1 MNVGVIA
8 GSFDPVTN
16 GHLWLIKESAKMV
29 DKLFIVVANNT
40 AKKTYFTYAERLSV
54 LRNAIDDELSHTLSQ
69 RIQYDEIEYELLVN
83 WATEHGVTHMFRGIR
98 NIQDFEYEQSMRTIN
113 LQINPDIET
122 VFFLTPPD
130 KAQISSSIVKGLVG
144 LNNWENV
151 VKKFVPSSVVKAFT
165 IKRHLER
172 NQ

>member
-1 MNVGVIA
+1 MNIGVIA

-29 DKLFIVVANNT
+29 DKLFVVVANNT
-40 AKKTYFTYAERLSV
+40 AKKTYFTFDERLKI
-54 LRNAIDDELSHTLSQ
+54 LRTAIEDELSHTLSQ
-69 RIQYDEIEYELLVN
+69 RIEYDEIDIDLLVN
-83 WATEHGVTHMFRGIR
+83 WATEHSVTHMFRGIR

-113 LQINPDIET
+113 LLINPDIET

-151 VKKFVPSSVVKAFT
+151 VKKFVPPSVVKAFQLR
-165 IKRHLER
+165 RHLER